1 MVNQSMQGM
10 SGLVNQDVTGLVNQL
25 VMVDIPDPFI
35 AEETRNHLLRYRPG
49 GIILFKKNIQNLEQ
63 TRTLILELK
72 ALLGE
77 HLLLAIDMEGGGVW
91 RTSFLP
97 FAPSAMSLG
106 AANDAALAKEVGAL
120 VGRGL
125 RAMGVNWNFAPVLD
139 VNNNPQ
145 NPVISD
151 RSFGQDPKRVAQLGL
166 AWAEGLMSAGVAA
179 CGKHFP
185 GHGDTHLDS
194 HLALPTVT
202 RNLEGLE
209 EYELVPFR
217 AATAQH
223 LPSLMTAHIVYPA
236 IDPKYPATLS
246 RKILTDLLR
255 QRGGYE
261 GVIVTDSMGMDAID
275 KNYGRGE
282 AAVLSLQA
290 GADMIE
296 ALGSLKSQ
304 VATFE
309 ALEAAEREGRLPN
322 LEPSVQR
329 LQALAKAFPIA
340 PQEYTPAQM
349 QADSSA
355 MQAAWRRGI
364 VAHGNPHLP
373 KPGSSLALLV
383 ANEVQSENVSELGI
397 DGANLAAALSEVYDI
412 TPILYDVKN
421 PLGSLETVQNTTLP
435 VVFASTVRKRLS
447 QEVKTLVAA
456 AKPVLHLALWNAYNV
471 QDVDAPAILTFGYRR
486 EAIAALLEVL
496 RGAPIAGVLPIELSV
511 GQGSGISA
519 K

>member
-1 MVNQSMQGM
+1 MVNNADGAGM
-10 SGLVNQDVTGLVNQL
+10 VNNTDGAGMVNKL
-25 VMVDIPDPFI
+25 VMVDIPDPFLSL
-35 AEETRNHLLRYRPG
+35 ETRAHLERYRPG
-49 GIILFKKNIQNLEQ
+49 GVILFKKNIQNLEQ
-63 TRTLILELK
+63 TRALVLELK
-72 ALLGE
+72 AILGE
-77 HLLLAIDMEGGGVW
+77 DLLLAVDMEGGGVW

-106 AANDAALAKEVGAL
+106 AAADPALAREVGAI
-120 VGRGL
+120 VGRGM
-125 RAMGVNWNFAPVLD
+125 RAFSANWNFAPVLD
-139 VNNNPQ
+139 VNNNPA

-151 RSFGQDPKRVAQLGL
+151 RSFGQDPKQVSHLGM

-217 AATAQH
+217 AAAKQH

-236 IDPKYPATLS
+236 IDPEYPATLS
-246 RKILTDLLR
+246 KKILTDLLR
-255 QRGGYE
+255 QSGGYE

-282 AAVLSLQA
+282 AAVLSVQA
-290 GADMIE
+290 GADMLE
-296 ALGSLKSQ
+296 ALGSVASQ

-309 ALEAAEREGRLPN
+309 ALEAAEREGRLPD
-322 LEPSVQR
+322 LEPSVRR
-329 LQALAKAFPIA
+329 LQKLAREFPIA
-340 PQEYTPAQM
+340 PLEYTPEQQ
-349 QADSSA
+349 QADSRA
-355 MQAAWRRGI
+355 LQAAWRRGI
-364 VAHGNPHLP
+364 VAHGNPQLP
-373 KPGSSLALLV
+373 ALGSRLALLV
-383 ANEVQSENVSELGI
+383 ADEVQSENVSELGI
-397 DGANLAAALSEVYDI
+397 GGANLAAALGEVYEI
-412 TPILYDVKN
+412 VPILYDHKN
-421 PLGSLETVQNTTLP
+421 PLASLEAVVAVGLP

-447 QEVKTLVAA
+447 PEVKALVEA

-471 QDVDAPAILTFGYRR
+471 VDVDAPAILTFGYRP

-496 RGAPIAGVLPIELSV
+496 RGAPITGVLPIVLGV
-511 GQGSGISA
+511 G
-519 K
+519 